1 MCPANSV
8 GGTGPV
14 EGRGVVKKNLP
25 VYTAALTLL
34 AALAIPVWLAAQEQ
48 QREQKQEPLTTIV
61 SGSSSQPA
69 LRFIPITSCR
79 IADTR
84 NTPDGPFS
92 GPSIAGGTSRDFVI
106 PNSACGIPST
116 AAAYSLNVAVVPQ
129 GPLGYLTVW
138 PTGQSQPLVA
148 ALNSDGRVKSNAAI
162 VPAGTNGA
170 ISAFA
175 TNTTDLVLD
184 INGYFVPSSNTGA
197 LQFYPLTPCRVA
209 DTRNANGPL
218 GGPFIPGGQSRT
230 FPILSS
236 SCGVPS
242 GAQAYSL
249 NLAAVP
255 RGPLGYLTAWA
266 TGQPQPFV
274 ATLNAPTG
282 TVTANAAIVAAGAS
296 GQIDVFA
303 TNDTDLVIDT
313 NGYFA
318 APGTSGLSL
327 YNLSPCR
334 VLDTRNPPGTPP
346 FTGQTS
352 VDVAGSGC
360 SPPSVAQAYVFNA
373 TVVPAGPLGY
383 LTLWPQGET
392 QPLVATLNAEDAA
405 ITSNMAI
412 VATNDGSISA
422 WATYPTQL
430 VLDIFGYFGPNPD
443 GPNAALSATSLVFGN
458 ELEKTTSPAESIT
471 LTNYGTMALN
481 ITSITAS
488 TNFGETNTCGS
499 SLALGASCTISVTF
513 TPGVSGSLSGTLSV
527 TDNAPGSPQTV
538 SLSGTATN
546 RPGALTGDC
555 FITCDQR
562 TQDLTECPLGQ
573 PAKTQKVIGCILD
586 QFDFVRVD
594 TSRVCHS
601 PTGSTG
607 HCIVR

>member
-106 PNSACGIPST
+106 PSSACGIPSS

-129 GPLGYLTVW
+129 GPLGYLTLW
-138 PTGQSQPLVA
+138 PTGQPRPGVA
-148 ALNSDGRVKSNAAI
+148 TLNSDGRVKSNAAI
-162 VPAGTNGA
+162 VAAGANGA
-170 ISAFA
+170 VSAFA
-175 TNTTDLVLD
+175 TDTTDLVLD
-184 INGYFVPSSNTGA
+184 INGYFVSATDTSA

-209 DTRNANGPL
+209 YTRNANALL
-218 GGPFIPGGQSRT
+218 GGPFMPGGQGRA

-249 NLAAVP
+249 NLTAVP
-255 RGPLGYLTAWA
+255 RGPLGFLTAWP

-282 TVTANAAIVAAGAS
+282 TITANAAIVAAGTG

-303 TNDTDLVIDT
+303 TNDTDLVIDM

-318 APGTSGLSL
+318 APGAGGLSL
-327 YNLSPCR
+327 FNLSPCR
-334 VLDTRNPPGTPP
+334 VLDTRNPSGTPP
-346 FTGQTS
+346 FDGQK
-352 VDVAGSGC
+352 DVNVTASGC
-360 SPPSVAQAYVFNA
+360 GTPSAAQAYVFNA
-373 TVVPAGPLGY
+373 TVVPAGQLGY
-383 LTLWPQGET
+383 LALWPQGDA
-392 QPLVATLNAEDAA
+392 QPLVATLNAADGA
-405 ITSNMAI
+405 ITGNMAI
-412 VATNDGSISA
+412 VPTNNGSISA
-422 WATYPTQL
+422 WATNPTYL
-430 VLDIFGYFGPNPD
+430 VLDIF
-443 GPNAALSATSLVFGN
+443 
-458 ELEKTTSPAESIT
+458 
-471 LTNYGTMALN
+471 
-481 ITSITAS
+481 
-488 TNFGETNTCGS
+488 
-499 SLALGASCTISVTF
+499 
-513 TPGVSGSLSGTLSV
+513 
-527 TDNAPGSPQTV
+527 
-538 SLSGTATN
+538 
-546 RPGALTGDC
+546 
-555 FITCDQR
+555 
-562 TQDLTECPLGQ
+562 
-573 PAKTQKVIGCILD
+573 
-586 QFDFVRVD
+586 
-594 TSRVCHS
+594 
-601 PTGSTG
+601 
-607 HCIVR
+607 